1 MEVASSEQILV
12 CDLQQKFQNLLQL
25 GSDGRKPGHRFHWE
39 RTPAPLPGGE
49 ALVIFTRR
57 GPPGGK
63 SQGAPPI
70 SSTKTEQPRATGMKA
85 ATGFVF

>member
-1 MEVASSEQILV
+1 MEAAGSEQILV

-25 GSDGRKPGHRFHWE
+25 GSDRRQPGHRFHWE

-49 ALVIFTRR
+49 ALVIFMRR
-57 GPPGGK
+57 GLARGK

-85 ATGFVF
+85 AMGFVF

>member
-1 MEVASSEQILV
+1 MEAAGSEQILV
-12 CDLQQKFQNLLQL
+12 SDLQQKFQNLLQL
-25 GSDGRKPGHRFHWE
+25 GSDRRQPGHRFHWE

-57 GPPGGK
+57 GLAR
-63 SQGAPPI
+63 GAPPI

-85 ATGFVF
+85 AMGFVF